1 MRRFAL
7 FVPVVLA
14 GTLALAGCSGGGP
27 AGQAAGKSSGSASS
41 TQPTSSAHGT
51 PGKVVNPATVVDGM
65 HYVQLFGTVDPVLA
79 QMADDSVGGT
89 VPAAT
94 ELKNA
99 ASSLRQFA
107 AQSRGLPSAGSARRT
122 LDQLAAA
129 SSTLAGQLTSLAAK
143 GSQSSDSAALNSAL
157 ARFHSAAAAA
167 RRAAGLPAVV
177 TPRKPQADTGSRA
190 AG

>member
-1 MRRFAL
+1 MRRLAL
-7 FVPVVLA
+7 LVPVLLA

-27 AGQAAGKSSGSASS
+27 AGQGAGKSSGSAPS

-79 QMADDSVGGT
+79 QMADDAVGGT

-94 ELKNA
+94 ELRNA
-99 ASSLRQFA
+99 AGSLRQFA
-107 AQSRGLPSAGSARRT
+107 AQARRLPSTGTAGRT
-122 LDQLAAA
+122 LNQLASA

-143 GSQSSDSAALNSAL
+143 GSESSDSSTLNSAL

-177 TPRKPQADTGSRA
+177 TPRTPQADTGP
-190 AG
+190 